1 MTCMTRAKRKTPPR
15 KPGSGV
21 TVANLAKR
29 HIVGFALAKFGL
41 VPSQQ
46 PPNRISIPVR
56 VALPIKS
63 NSTLSGR
70 SKIMSNRP
78 PMNYKVTKNGKLNEM
93 YAPIFFVDM
102 DGLRVS

>member
-29 HIVGFALAKFGL
+29 HIVGFVLAKSGL
-41 VPSQQ
+41 VPSQ
-46 PPNRISIPVR
+46 PPNRISIPAR

-63 NSTLSGR
+63 NYTLSGR

-78 PMNYKVTKNGKLNEM
+78 PMNYKVTKHGKLNEM